1 MKVSGFSFIRNAI
14 KYDYPIVEAITSILP
29 ICDEFVVAIGNSD
42 DDTEAL
48 INSIGSDKIKIIH
61 TTWDDSLRE
70 GGRVL
75 AVETDKAFQAISKDS
90 DWCFYIQGDECVHE
104 KYLPVIRAE
113 MEHHLHHSNI
123 EGLLFKYLH
132 FYGSYDFVGTSKRW
146 YRNEIRI
153 IRNNKNI
160 TSYKDAQGFRIDGRK
175 LNVAPINAEV
185 FHYGWVKHPSKQQDK
200 IKNFNKLWHDDD
212 WMKKNIED
220 VEEFD
225 YSQVDGVKHF
235 SGNHPKVMQKRID
248 NVNWKFS
255 FDPSKKKMKFR
266 HRLAHTIESIT
277 GYRIGEYKNYRIV
290 KPQSK

>member
-29 ICDEFVVAIGNSD
+29 ICDEFIVAIGKSD
-42 DDTEAL
+42 DETEAL

-61 TTWDDSLRE
+61 TVWDDSLRE

-75 AVETDKAFQAISKDS
+75 AVETDKAFQAISADS

-104 KYLPVIRAE
+104 KYLPILKQE
-113 MEHHLHHSNI
+113 MQNHLNHNNI

-132 FYGSYDFVGTSKRW
+132 FYGSYDFIGTSKRW

-153 IRNNKNI
+153 VRNNKKIN
-160 TSYKDAQGFRIDGRK
+160 SYKDAQGFRLEGRK
-175 LNVAPINAEV
+175 LNVAPIDAEIY
-185 FHYGWVKHPSKQQDK
+185 HYGWVKHPSKQQDK
-200 IKNFNKLWHDDD
+200 IKSFNKLWHDDD

-220 VEEFD
+220 VSEFD
-225 YSQVDGVKHF
+225 YSMVDGVKHF
-235 SGNHPKVMQKRID
+235 LGTHPLVMKNRID
-248 NVNWKFS
+248 NVNWKFT

-266 HRLAHTIESIT
+266 HRIAQTIENIT
-277 GYRIGEYKNYRIV
+277 GYRIGEYKNYQVV
-290 KPQSK
+290 KPLSK

>member
-29 ICDEFVVAIGNSD
+29 ICDEFIVAIGKSD
-42 DDTEAL
+42 DETEAL

-61 TTWDDSLRE
+61 TVWDDTLRE

-75 AVETDKAFQAISKDS
+75 ALETDKAFQAISADT

-104 KYLPVIRAE
+104 KYLPVIRQE
-113 MEHHLHHSNI
+113 MQNQINNLNV

-153 IRNNKNI
+153 IRNNKKI
-160 TSYKDAQGFRIDGRK
+160 QSYKDAQGFRLDGRK
-175 LNVAPINAEV
+175 LNVVSIDAEIY
-185 FHYGWVKHPSKQQDK
+185 HYGWVKHPSKQQDK
-200 IKNFNKLWHDDD
+200 MKSFNKLWHDDD

-220 VEEFD
+220 VSEFD
-225 YSQVDGVKHF
+225 YSIVDGVKHF
-235 SGNHPKVMQKRID
+235 LGSHPAVMKSRID
-248 NVNWKFS
+248 NVNWKFT

-266 HRLAHTIESIT
+266 HRITQAIENIT
-277 GYRIGEYKNYRIV
+277 GYRIGEYKNY
-290 KPQSK
+290 KLLK

>member
-29 ICDEFVVAIGNSD
+29 ICDEFIVAIGKSD
-42 DDTEAL
+42 DETESL
-48 INSIGSDKIKIIH
+48 INSIGSTKIKIIH

-75 AVETDKAFQAISKDS
+75 AVETDKAFQAISADS

-104 KYLPVIRAE
+104 KYLPVIKQE
-113 MEHHLHHSNI
+113 MQNHLNHTNI
-123 EGLLFKYLH
+123 DGLLFKYLH

-160 TSYKDAQGFRIDGRK
+160 KSYKDAQGFRLDGRK
-175 LNVAPINAEV
+175 LNVSPIDAEIY
-185 FHYGWVKHPSKQQDK
+185 HYGWVKHPSKQQDK
-200 IKNFNKLWHDDD
+200 IKSFNKLWHDDD

-220 VEEFD
+220 VSEFD
-225 YSQVDGVKHF
+225 YSMVDGVKHF
-235 SGNHPKVMQKRID
+235 TGTHPSVMKKRID
-248 NVNWKFS
+248 NVNWKFT
-255 FDPSKKKMKFR
+255 FDPSIKKMKFR
-266 HRLAHTIESIT
+266 HRVAQTIENIT
-277 GYRIGEYKNYRIV
+277 GYRIGEYKNYQVV
-290 KPQSK
+290 KPSSK

>member
-29 ICDEFVVAIGNSD
+29 ICDEFIVAIGKSD
-42 DDTEAL
+42 DETEAL

-61 TTWDDSLRE
+61 TVWDDTLRE

-75 AVETDKAFQAISKDS
+75 ALETDKAFQAISADS

-104 KYLPVIRAE
+104 KYLPVIRQE
-113 MEHHLHHSNI
+113 MQNQI
-123 EGLLFKYLH
+123 NNPNVEGLLFKYLH

-153 IRNNKNI
+153 IRNNKKI
-160 TSYKDAQGFRIDGRK
+160 QSYKDAQGFRLDGRK
-175 LNVAPINAEV
+175 LNVASIDAEIY
-185 FHYGWVKHPSKQQDK
+185 HYGWVKHPSKQQDK
-200 IKNFNKLWHDDD
+200 MKSFNKLWHDDD

-220 VEEFD
+220 VSEFD
-225 YSQVDGVKHF
+225 YSIVDGVKHF
-235 SGNHPKVMQKRID
+235 SGSHPAVMKNRID
-248 NVNWKFS
+248 NVNWKFT

-266 HRLAHTIESIT
+266 HRITQTIENIT
-277 GYRIGEYKNYRIV
+277 GYRIGEYKNY
-290 KPQSK
+290 KLLK